1 VRIMMRGS
9 RLWLP
14 AAILTIALGAGAAR
28 LIYLDW
34 SSGRFVEYR
43 MPQPLD
49 SASIGRTNT
58 RR

>member
-1 VRIMMRGS
+1 MRGS

-43 MPQPLD
+43 
-49 SASIGRTNT
+49 
-58 RR
+58 

>member
-1 VRIMMRGS
+1 MRGS